1 MRLTRIACIILFL
14 NSVLGFSLLAQRKP
28 VIVIHGGAGTILK
41 SQMTPETEKQ
51 YIAGLEEA
59 LKKGYAVLQAGG
71 TSLDAVQAAVMVMED
86 NPLFNAGKG
95 AVFTNEGKNEL
106 DAAIMNGKNLAAGSV
121 AGVTVIRNP
130 VTAARAVMEKS
141 GHVMM
146 VGAGAEK
153 FAKLNGITIVDPSYF
168 YTESRWRSLQRMRRD
183 DSLKTQLDHADTAVK
198 NGRTSAIGRNSETSA
213 IGRNGKTSAVG
224 RNGKTSAVA
233 TNRYTRITGTK
244 HASSPNDDRF
254 PHYSDPRD
262 HTWKYG
268 TVGAVALD
276 AQGNLAAATSTGGMS
291 NKKFGRVGDAPLIGI
306 GTYANNATCAI
317 SCTGWGEY
325 FIRLGMA
332 KTISDMME
340 FGKFSLKNAGEEMI
354 MKRLPALGKTDNEI
368 ADGGLIAVDKDG
380 NIAMPFNSAGMYRGY
395 IDKNGKMEIKI
406 YKD

>member
-1 MRLTRIACIILFL
+1 MRLTFVAGIILFL
-14 NSVLGFSLLAQRKP
+14 NTFLGLSVFAQVKPGSSAGVKP

-41 SQMTPETEKQ
+41 SQMTPEMETR

-59 LKKGYAVLQAGG
+59 LKKGYDVLQKGG
-71 TSLDAVQAAVMVMED
+71 TSLDAVEAAVMVMED

-106 DAAIMNGKNLAAGSV
+106 DAAIMNGRNLAAGSV

-130 VTAARAVMEKS
+130 ITAARAVMEKS

-146 VGAGAEK
+146 VGPGAEK
-153 FAKLNGITIVDPSYF
+153 FASLNGITIVEPSYF
-168 YTESRWRSLQRMRRD
+168 YTESRWKSLQRMRRD
-183 DSLKTQLDHADTAVK
+183 DSLKTQLDHADTSLK
-198 NGRTSAIGRNSETSA
+198 K
-213 IGRNGKTSAVG
+213 KTS
-224 RNGKTSAVA
+224 
-233 TNRYTRITGTK
+233 
-244 HASSPNDDRF
+244 
-254 PHYSDPRD
+254 YSHPEDKN
-262 HTWKYG
+262 WKYG

-276 AQGNLAAATSTGGMS
+276 VKGDLAAATSTGGMS

-340 FGKFSLKNAGEEMI
+340 FGKFSLKNASEEMI
-354 MKRLPALGKTDNEI
+354 MKRLPALGKTDGEL
-368 ADGGLIAVDKDG
+368 ADGGLVAVDKNG
-380 NIAMPFNSAGMYRGY
+380 NISMPFNSAGMYRGY
-395 IDKNGKMEIKI
+395 IDKDGKMVIQI
-406 YKD
+406 YKQ

>member
-1 MRLTRIACIILFL
+1 MRLTAFTVIILFL
-14 NSVLGFSLLAQRKP
+14 NMFLGLSVTAQQRP

-41 SQMTPETEKQ
+41 SQMTPEMEKQ
-51 YIAGLEEA
+51 YTAGLEEA
-59 LKKGYAVLQAGG
+59 LKKGYSVLKDGG
-71 TSLDAVQAAVMVMED
+71 TSLDAVQAAVMILED

-130 VTAARAVMEKS
+130 ITAARAVMEKS

-146 VGAGAEK
+146 VGPGAEK
-153 FAKLNGITIVDPSYF
+153 FARMNGITIVEPSYF
-168 YTESRWRSLQRMRRD
+168 YTENRWRSLERMKKD
-183 DSLKTQLDHADTAVK
+183 DSLKMQPDHADTST
-198 NGRTSAIGRNSETSA
+198 RP
-213 IGRNGKTSAVG
+213 KTS
-224 RNGKTSAVA
+224 
-233 TNRYTRITGTK
+233 
-244 HASSPNDDRF
+244 
-254 PHYSDPRD
+254 YSDLRD
-262 HTWKYG
+262 QNWKYG

-291 NKKFGRVGDAPLIGI
+291 NKKYGRVGDAPLIGI

-340 FGKFSLKNAGEEMI
+340 FGRFTLKNASEEMI
-354 MKRLPALGKTDNEI
+354 MKRLPALGKTDGEL
-368 ADGGLIAVDKDG
+368 ADGGLIAVDKSG
-380 NIAMPFNSAGMYRGY
+380 NISMPFNSAGMYRGY
-395 IDKNGKMEIKI
+395 IDRDGKMVIRI
-406 YKD
+406 YKQ